1 MKEDVFNQYVEK
13 VMDIFNISKKELF
26 SKSKKR
32 HIVDARQMLYYL
44 CHTRPMKY
52 IIIQKYMMD
61 NKYKI
66 AHNSIIN
73 GVKVVEGRIKEDKD
87 YQDILREIEKSVFI

>member
-1 MKEDVFNQYVEK
+1 MKEDIFNQYVDRI
-13 VMDIFNISKKELF
+13 VDIFNITKEELF

-44 CHTRPMKY
+44 CHKRPMKY

-61 NKYKI
+61 NKYEI

-73 GVKVVEGRIKEDKD
+73 GIKVVEQRIEADRD
-87 YQDILREIEKSVFI
+87 YQFIIKDIEKAVFI

>member
-1 MKEDVFNQYVEK
+1 
-13 VMDIFNISKKELF
+13 
-26 SKSKKR
+26 
-32 HIVDARQMLYYL
+32 
-44 CHTRPMKY
+44 
-52 IIIQKYMMD
+52 MD

-87 YQDILREIEKSVFI
+87 YQYILKEIEKSVFI